1 MEDFYQPFYAQL
13 EKYVGIK
20 LDHTKKYLVD
30 SRLLSLARATGY
42 EDVSSYVK
50 KLTSSSVGAMHW
62 QAFEAMT
69 TNETQFYR
77 DPSFFE
83 ALAEVVLP
91 QLIAVRSK
99 ERALRIYCGAT
110 STGQEPYSVAML
122 LKENFPQLDNWNIYI
137 RAIDISEKSIE
148 KARSGIYSPKEVE
161 RGLPDHLLRK
171 YFSRKEDGNFE
182 ISSAIRSSVS
192 FSRQNLLDDV
202 LVFPRFDLI
211 FLRNV
216 LIYFHNDTKNRILS
230 NIHKKIAVDHGLL
243 ILGATESIIANP
255 QFRMVLT
262 GKISTYYPI

>member
-182 ISSAIRSSVS
+182 ISSSIRSSVS

-255 QFRMVLT
+255 QFRMVPT